1 MKGTGILWVAI
12 AVAFSGCASYNPTAA
27 TIPQPGNMP
36 YRQEVANAVVAA
48 DPYTQ
53 PERVK
58 AMFDGDL
65 IGAGVLPIQVS
76 VENLGVKRLL
86 VRPSDAVLEL
96 SDCGGQTNPVGALAA
111 ASKMEGSGKVIAA
124 TVGFGLIGFLA
135 ATSAEDKARANRRED
150 FRRKEFPEK
159 RLERGES
166 VHGFLYFL
174 PPAGIMNLSSAK
186 LAIRLVEVD
195 DGKTSVVKVP
205 LTGGTSPAPIR

>member
-1 MKGTGILWVAI
+1 MKRLGILWLAM

-27 TIPQPGNMP
+27 PIPQSGAMP
-36 YRQEVANAVVAA
+36 HRQEVANAVVSA

-58 AMFDGDL
+58 ATFDGDL
-65 IGAGVLPIQVS
+65 IAAGVLPIQVF
-76 VENLGVKRLL
+76 VENLGARRLL

-96 SDCGGQTNPVGALAA
+96 SDGGQTNPVGALAA

-124 TVGFGLIGFLA
+124 TVGFGLLGFLA
-135 ATSAEDKARANRRED
+135 ATSAEDKARSARRED

-159 RLERGES
+159 RLEKGDS
-166 VHGFLYFL
+166 AYGFLYFM
-174 PPAGIMNLSSAK
+174 PPPGTKDLSSAK
-186 LAIRLVEVD
+186 LAIRLVEVE

-205 LTGGTSPAPIR
+205 LTGSTLAAPIR

>member
-1 MKGTGILWVAI
+1 MKGIGILGLAM
-12 AVAFSGCASYNPTAA
+12 AVVFSGCASYNPTAA

-36 YRQEVANAVVAA
+36 HRQEVANAAVSA

-58 AMFDGDL
+58 ATFDGDL
-65 IGAGVLPIQVS
+65 IAAGVLPIQVF
-76 VENLGVKRLL
+76 VENLGAKRLL
-86 VRPSDAVLEL
+86 VRPSEVVLEL
-96 SDCGGQTNPVGALAA
+96 SDGGQTNPVGALAA

-135 ATSAEDKARANRRED
+135 ATSAEDKARAARRED

-159 RLERGES
+159 RLENGES
-166 VHGFLYFL
+166 AHGFLYFM
-174 PPAGIMNLSSAK
+174 PPAGTMDLSSAK
-186 LAIRLVEVD
+186 LAIRLVEVE

-205 LTGGTSPAPIR
+205 LTGSTLPAPIK